1 MYYCFFILKML
12 AMKLQDN
19 LGNNRQQ
26 NRLNFAILKYENL
39 TFPCQLLPK
48 YSGPVSVWFGNA
60 VCRLI

>member
-1 MYYCFFILKML
+1 ML